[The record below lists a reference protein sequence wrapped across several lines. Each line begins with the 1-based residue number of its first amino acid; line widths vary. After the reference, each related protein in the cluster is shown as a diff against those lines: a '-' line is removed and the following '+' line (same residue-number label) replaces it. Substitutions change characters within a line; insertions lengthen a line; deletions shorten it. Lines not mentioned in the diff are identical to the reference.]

1 MEQENVN
8 YYAVWALGLRAYLLC
23 QDYLEEVRTGP
34 YGDTQAD
41 SRLMWA
47 YPEGSTKKVWH
58 QKYTHSSHHTL
69 NAHIRSHDVVRMI
82 LLSLS

>member
-23 QDYLEEVRTGP
+23 QDYLEEVRMDHTEIHKQIH
-34 YGDTQAD
+34 DLRT
-41 SRLMWA
+41 WA
-47 YPEGSTKKVWH
+47 CPEGSTKNVWH

-69 NAHIRSHDVVRMI
+69 NALIRSHDVVRI
-82 LLSLS
+82 LFLS